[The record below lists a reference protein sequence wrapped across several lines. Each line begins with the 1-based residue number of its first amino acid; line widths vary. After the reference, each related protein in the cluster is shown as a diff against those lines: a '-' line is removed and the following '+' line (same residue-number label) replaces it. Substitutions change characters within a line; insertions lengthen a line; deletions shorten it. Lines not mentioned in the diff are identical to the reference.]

1 MKENANSII
10 SEETLRAIFNNAVDG
25 MVVIN
30 NRGIIQTIN
39 ESVTKM
45 FQYSKEEMSGKNI
58 SLLMPEPDR
67 SKHDGY
73 LKKHIDTGEKKIIG
87 IGREVIG
94 RRKDGSTFPF
104 FLSVCDVKTTS
115 GEQLFA
121 GVLHDISVL
130 KKAQIEVE
138 NYSKRLEKNNSDL
151 ENHVDDRTAQLS
163 LANKELESSNILL
176 AKQIDE
182 NKKANIELLK
192 SQQMLA
198 IIAQNYPNGIISVY
212 NKNHVCEFI
221 EGLELKKLGLSKDD
235 FLGKTINETF
245 EAEASEIHTEHFN
258 KTIHGENTIY
268 ELSIN
273 HNKYLFYTTPIKD
286 DYNIIDRIVVVCL
299 NITQIKEAEEKTLH
313 ALDKANELSE
323 LKSRF
328 ISMASHEFR
337 TPLSTIL
344 SSLNLM
350 MKYKDL
356 NEHEKFA
363 SHGIKIKTSIIN
375 LTEILEYFLSV
386 EKLDSGH
393 FKIEPTLFDLVD
405 FINTNIDEVVNDLKD
420 KQRIVLQLSLK
431 KIMINHDKKI
441 IRTIWQNLITN
452 AIKYSPE
459 NGEIIVHLQAID
471 DKFVLSVTDNGI
483 GIPENEKKHL
493 FERFYRAN
501 NASNI
506 QGTGIGLNIIK
517 KYIELLGGNITF
529 TSKINEGTTFI
540 VNLPLVLKTNTI

>member
-1 MKENANSII
+1 MNNNSLIN
-10 SEETLRAIFNNAVDG
+10 EETLRAIFNNAVDG
-25 MVVIN
+25 MIVIN
-30 NRGIIQTIN
+30 NRGIIQ
-39 ESVTKM
+39 SVNNSITNM
-45 FQYSKEEMSGKNI
+45 FQFSNEEMIGNNI
-58 SLLMPEPDR
+58 SMLMPEPDH

-73 LKKHIDTGEKKIIG
+73 LKKHHETGEKKIIG
-87 IGREVIG
+87 IGREVVG
-94 RRKDGSTFPF
+94 KRKDNTTFPF
-104 FLSVCDVKTTS
+104 FLSICDVEMQN
-115 GEQLFA
+115 GEKLFA
-121 GVLHDISVL
+121 GVIHDISVL
-130 KKAQIEVE
+130 KKAQNDLED
-138 NYSKRLEKNNSDL
+138 YSKILEKNNSDL
-151 ENHVDDRTAQLS
+151 EKHVSERTAQLS
-163 LANKELESSNILL
+163 SANIELESSNVLL

-192 SQQMLA
+192 SQQMLS

-212 NKNHVCEFI
+212 NKSHICEFI
-221 EGLELKKLGLSKDD
+221 EGLELKKLGLSKED
-235 FLGKTINETF
+235 FLGKTIAETF
-245 EAEASEIHTEHFN
+245 DKEISDIHTYHFN
-258 KTIHGENTIY
+258 KTVNGESTMY
-268 ELSIN
+268 ELVIN
-273 HNKYLFYTTPIKD
+273 NNNYLFYTTPIKD
-286 DYNIIDRIVVVCL
+286 DYYLIDRIVVVCL
-299 NITQIKEAEEKTLH
+299 NISLVKEAEEKTRH

-350 MKYKDL
+350 VKYKEL
-356 NEHEKFA
+356 NEHVKFA
-363 SHGIKIKTSIIN
+363 SHGVKIKTSIIN

-393 FKIEPTLFDLVD
+393 FKIEPTTFDLVD

-459 NGEIIVHLQAID
+459 NGEIIVHLQAND
-471 DKFVLSVTDNGI
+471 DRFILSVIDNGI
-483 GIPENEKKHL
+483 GIPENEQKHL

-501 NASNI
+501 NAANI

-529 TSKINEGTTFI
+529 TSKINEGTTFTI
-540 VNLPLVLKTNTI
+540 NLPLVLNPISN

>member
-1 MKENANSII
+1 
-10 SEETLRAIFNNAVDG
+10 
-25 MVVIN
+25 
-30 NRGIIQTIN
+30 
-39 ESVTKM
+39 
-45 FQYSKEEMSGKNI
+45 
-58 SLLMPEPDR
+58 MPEPDH

-73 LKKHIDTGEKKIIG
+73 LKKHNETGEKKIIG

-94 RRKDGSTFPF
+94 KRKDGTTFPF
-104 FLSVCDVKTTS
+104 FLSICDVETEN
-115 GEQLFA
+115 GEKLFA
-121 GVLHDISVL
+121 GVIHDISVL
-130 KKAQIEVE
+130 KKAQNDLED
-138 NYSKRLEKNNSDL
+138 YSKILEKNNSDL
-151 ENHVDDRTAQLS
+151 ENHVGVRTAQLS
-163 LANKELESSNILL
+163 IAIKEFESSNLL
-176 AKQIDE
+176 LGKQINE
-182 NKKANIELLK
+182 TKKANIELLK
-192 SQQMLA
+192 SQQMLT
-198 IIAQNYPNGIISVY
+198 IIAQNYPNGIISVF
-212 NKNHVCEFI
+212 NKNLVCEFI
-221 EGLELKKLGLSKDD
+221 EGLELKKLRLKKED
-235 FLGKTINETF
+235 FIGKTIAETF
-245 EAEASEIHTEHFN
+245 DKEVSKIHTHYFN
-258 KTIHGENTIY
+258 KTVNGENTMY
-268 ELSIN
+268 ELMIN
-273 HNKYLFYTTPIKD
+273 NNNYLFYTTPIKD
-286 DYNIIDRIVVVCL
+286 DYDLIDRIVVVCL
-299 NITQIKEAEEKTLH
+299 NISLVKEAEEKTRH

-350 MKYKDL
+350 VKYKEL
-356 NEHEKFA
+356 NEHVKFA
-363 SHGIKIKTSIIN
+363 SHGVKIKTSIVN

-393 FKIEPTLFDLVD
+393 FKIEPTTFDLVD

-459 NGEIIVHLQAID
+459 NGEIIIHLHANGDNFI
-471 DKFVLSVTDNGI
+471 LSVTDNGI
-483 GIPENEKKHL
+483 GIPENEQKHL

-501 NASNI
+501 NAANI

-529 TSKINEGTTFI
+529 TSKLNEGTTFTI
-540 VNLPLVLKTNTI
+540 NLPLVLNTLTN

>member
-1 MKENANSII
+1 MKDNSNLLIN
-10 SEETLRAIFNNAVDG
+10 EETLRAIFNNAVDG

-30 NRGIIQTIN
+30 NRGIIQATN
-39 ESVTKM
+39 FSVTQM
-45 FQYSKEEMSGKNI
+45 FQFTDDEMIGKNI
-58 SLLMPEPDR
+58 SMLMPEPDH

-73 LKKHIDTGEKKIIG
+73 IKNHIETGKNKIIG
-87 IGREVIG
+87 IGREVVG
-94 RRKDGSTFPF
+94 KRKDGSTFPF
-104 FLSVCDVKTTS
+104 FLSVCDVETKN

-121 GVLHDISVL
+121 GVLHDISIL
-130 KKAQIEVE
+130 KKAQKVIED
-138 NYSKRLEKNNSDL
+138 NSKILTQNNLDLEK
-151 ENHVDDRTAQLS
+151 HVSDRTAQLS
-163 LANKELESSNILL
+163 LVIKELESSNNLL
-176 AKQIDE
+176 AQQIDE

-198 IIAQNYPNGIISVY
+198 NIAQNYPNGIISIY
-212 NKNHVCEFI
+212 NKNHICEFI
-221 EGLELKKLGLSKDD
+221 EGLELKKLGLNKND
-235 FLGKTINETF
+235 FLGKTIFETF
-245 EAEASEIHTEHFN
+245 DKEASEIHTNYFN
-258 KTIHGENTIY
+258 KTINGVNTIY
-268 ELSIN
+268 ELVIN
-273 HNKYLFYTTPIKD
+273 QNNYLFYTTPIKD
-286 DYNIIDRIVVVCL
+286 DYDVIDRIVVICL
-299 NITQIKEAEEKTLH
+299 NISLVKEAEEKTRQ
-313 ALDKANELSE
+313 ALDKANELSD

-350 MKYKDL
+350 VKYKEL
-356 NEHEKFA
+356 NDQVKFD
-363 SHGIKIKTSIIN
+363 SHGIKIKNAIVN

-405 FINTNIDEVVNDLKD
+405 FINSNIDEVVNDLKD

-459 NGEIIVHLQAID
+459 NGEIIVNLQAID
-471 DKFVLSVTDNGI
+471 DRFVLTVKDNGI
-483 GIPENEKKHL
+483 GIPENEQKHL

-501 NASNI
+501 NAANI

-517 KYIELLGGNITF
+517 KYIELLNGNITF
-529 TSKINEGTTFI
+529 TSKLNEGTTFTI
-540 VNLPLVLKTNTI
+540 NLPLTSNII

>member
-1 MKENANSII
+1 MNNNSLIN
-10 SEETLRAIFNNAVDG
+10 EETLRAIFNNAVDG
-25 MVVIN
+25 MIVIN

-39 ESVTKM
+39 NSVTNM
-45 FQYSKEEMSGKNI
+45 FQFSNEEMIGNNI
-58 SLLMPEPDR
+58 SMLMPEPDH

-73 LKKHIDTGEKKIIG
+73 LKKHHETGEKKIIG

-94 RRKDGSTFPF
+94 KRKDGTTFPF
-104 FLSVCDVKTTS
+104 FLSICDVETDN
-115 GEQLFA
+115 GEKLFA
-121 GVLHDISVL
+121 GVIHDISVL
-130 KKAQIEVE
+130 KKAQNDLED
-138 NYSKRLEKNNSDL
+138 YSKILEKNNSDL
-151 ENHVDDRTAQLS
+151 EKHVSERTAQLS
-163 LANKELESSNILL
+163 SANIELESSNVLL

-192 SQQMLA
+192 SQQMLN
-198 IIAQNYPNGIISVY
+198 IIAQNYPNGIISIY
-212 NKNHVCEFI
+212 NKSHICEFI
-221 EGLELKKLGLSKDD
+221 EGLELKKLGFSKED
-235 FLGKTINETF
+235 FLGKTIAETF
-245 EAEASEIHTEHFN
+245 DKEISDIHTHHFN
-258 KTIHGENTIY
+258 KTVNGENTMY
-268 ELSIN
+268 ELVIN
-273 HNKYLFYTTPIKD
+273 NNNYLFYTTPIKD
-286 DYNIIDRIVVVCL
+286 DYDSIDRIVVVCL
-299 NITQIKEAEEKTLH
+299 NISLVKEAEEKTRQ

-350 MKYKDL
+350 VKYKEL
-356 NEHEKFA
+356 NEHEKFT
-363 SHGIKIKTSIIN
+363 SHGVKIKTSIIN

-393 FKIEPTLFDLVD
+393 FKIEPTTFDLVD

-459 NGEIIVHLQAID
+459 NGEIIVHLQAND
-471 DKFVLSVTDNGI
+471 DRFILSVIDNGI
-483 GIPENEKKHL
+483 GIPENEQKHL

-529 TSKINEGTTFI
+529 TSKLNEGTTFTI
-540 VNLPLVLKTNTI
+540 NLPLVLNPIVN

>member
-1 MKENANSII
+1 MKENMNSLIN
-10 SEETLRAIFNNAVDG
+10 EETLRAIFNNAVDG
-25 MVVIN
+25 MIVIN

-39 ESVTKM
+39 NSVSNM
-45 FQYSKEEMSGKNI
+45 FQFSNEEMIGKNI
-58 SLLMPEPDR
+58 SMLMPEPDH

-73 LKKHIDTGEKKIIG
+73 LKKHNETGEKKIIG

-94 RRKDGSTFPF
+94 KRKDGTTFPF
-104 FLSVCDVKTTS
+104 FLSICDVETEN
-115 GEQLFA
+115 GEKLFA
-121 GVLHDISVL
+121 GVIHDISIL
-130 KKAQIEVE
+130 KKAQNDLED
-138 NYSKRLEKNNSDL
+138 YSKILEKNNLDL
-151 ENHVDDRTAQLS
+151 ENHVGVRTAQLS
-163 LANKELESSNILL
+163 IAIKEFESSNLL
-176 AKQIDE
+176 LGQQINE
-182 NKKANIELLK
+182 TKKANIELLK
-192 SQQMLA
+192 SQQMLT
-198 IIAQNYPNGIISVY
+198 IIAQNYPNGIISVF
-212 NKNHVCEFI
+212 NKNLVCEFI
-221 EGLELKKLGLSKDD
+221 EGLELKKLRLKKED
-235 FLGKTINETF
+235 FIGKTIAETF
-245 EAEASEIHTEHFN
+245 DKEVSKIHTHYFN
-258 KTIHGENTIY
+258 KTVNGENTMY
-268 ELSIN
+268 ELMIN
-273 HNKYLFYTTPIKD
+273 NNNYLFYTTPIKD
-286 DYNIIDRIVVVCL
+286 DYDLIDRIVVVCL
-299 NITQIKEAEEKTLH
+299 NISLVKEAEEKTRH

-350 MKYKDL
+350 VKYKEL
-356 NEHEKFA
+356 NEHVKFA
-363 SHGIKIKTSIIN
+363 SHGVKIKTSIIN

-393 FKIEPTLFDLVD
+393 FKIEPTTFDLVD

-459 NGEIIVHLQAID
+459 NGEIIIHLQAND
-471 DKFVLSVTDNGI
+471 DRFILSVIDNGI
-483 GIPENEKKHL
+483 GIPENEQKHL

-501 NASNI
+501 NAANI

-517 KYIELLGGNITF
+517 KYVELLGGNITF
-529 TSKINEGTTFI
+529 TSKLNEGTTFTI
-540 VNLPLVLKTNTI
+540 NLPLVLNSITN

>member
-1 MKENANSII
+1 
-10 SEETLRAIFNNAVDG
+10 V
-25 MVVIN
+25 
-30 NRGIIQTIN
+30 
-39 ESVTKM
+39 
-45 FQYSKEEMSGKNI
+45 
-58 SLLMPEPDR
+58 
-67 SKHDGY
+67 
-73 LKKHIDTGEKKIIG
+73 
-87 IGREVIG
+87 
-94 RRKDGSTFPF
+94 
-104 FLSVCDVKTTS
+104 
-115 GEQLFA
+115 
-121 GVLHDISVL
+121 
-130 KKAQIEVE
+130 
-138 NYSKRLEKNNSDL
+138 
-151 ENHVDDRTAQLS
+151 
-163 LANKELESSNILL
+163 LL

-192 SQQMLA
+192 SQQMLN
-198 IIAQNYPNGIISVY
+198 IIAQNYPNGIISIY
-212 NKNHVCEFI
+212 NKSHICEFI
-221 EGLELKKLGLSKDD
+221 EGLELKKLGFSKED
-235 FLGKTINETF
+235 FLGKTIAETF
-245 EAEASEIHTEHFN
+245 DKEISDIHTHHFN
-258 KTIHGENTIY
+258 KTVNGENTMY
-268 ELSIN
+268 ELVIN
-273 HNKYLFYTTPIKD
+273 NNNYLFYTTPIKD
-286 DYNIIDRIVVVCL
+286 DYDSIDRIVVVCL
-299 NITQIKEAEEKTLH
+299 NISLVKEAEEKTRQ

-350 MKYKDL
+350 VKYKEL
-356 NEHEKFA
+356 NEHEKFT
-363 SHGIKIKTSIIN
+363 SHGVKIKTSIIN

-393 FKIEPTLFDLVD
+393 FKIEPTTFDLVD

-459 NGEIIVHLQAID
+459 NGEIIVHLQAND
-471 DKFVLSVTDNGI
+471 DRFILSVIDNGI
-483 GIPENEKKHL
+483 GIPENEQKHL

-501 NASNI
+501 NAANI

-529 TSKINEGTTFI
+529 TSKLNEGTTFTI
-540 VNLPLVLKTNTI
+540 NLPLVLNPIVN

>member
-1 MKENANSII
+1 MKENMNSLIN
-10 SEETLRAIFNNAVDG
+10 EETLRAIFNNAVDG
-25 MVVIN
+25 MIVIN

-39 ESVTKM
+39 NSVSNM
-45 FQYSKEEMSGKNI
+45 FQFSNEEMIGKNI
-58 SLLMPEPDR
+58 SMLMPEPDH

-73 LKKHIDTGEKKIIG
+73 LKKHNETGEKKIIG

-94 RRKDGSTFPF
+94 KRKDGTTFPF
-104 FLSVCDVKTTS
+104 FLSICDVETEN
-115 GEQLFA
+115 GEKLFA
-121 GVLHDISVL
+121 GVIHDISIL
-130 KKAQIEVE
+130 KKAQNDLED
-138 NYSKRLEKNNSDL
+138 YSKILEKNNLDL
-151 ENHVDDRTAQLS
+151 ENHVGVRTAQLS
-163 LANKELESSNILL
+163 IAIKEFESSNLL
-176 AKQIDE
+176 LGQQINE
-182 NKKANIELLK
+182 TKKANIELLK
-192 SQQMLA
+192 SQQMLT
-198 IIAQNYPNGIISVY
+198 IIAQNYPNGIISVF
-212 NKNHVCEFI
+212 NKNLVCEFI
-221 EGLELKKLGLSKDD
+221 EGLELKKLRLKKED
-235 FLGKTINETF
+235 FIGKTIAETF
-245 EAEASEIHTEHFN
+245 DKEVSKIHTHYFN
-258 KTIHGENTIY
+258 KTVNGENTMY
-268 ELSIN
+268 ELMIN
-273 HNKYLFYTTPIKD
+273 NNNYLFYTTPIKD
-286 DYNIIDRIVVVCL
+286 DYDLIDRIVVVCL
-299 NITQIKEAEEKTLH
+299 NISLVKEAEEKTRH

-350 MKYKDL
+350 VKYKEL
-356 NEHEKFA
+356 NEHVKFA
-363 SHGIKIKTSIIN
+363 SHGVKIKTSIIN

-393 FKIEPTLFDLVD
+393 FKIEPTTFDLVD

-459 NGEIIVHLQAID
+459 NGEIIIHLQAND
-471 DKFVLSVTDNGI
+471 DRFILSVIDNGI
-483 GIPENEKKHL
+483 GIPENEQKHL

-501 NASNI
+501 NAANI

-529 TSKINEGTTFI
+529 TSKINEGTTFTI
-540 VNLPLVLKTNTI
+540 NLPLVLNPISN

>member
-1 MKENANSII
+1 MKENMNSLIN
-10 SEETLRAIFNNAVDG
+10 EETLRAIFNNAVDG
-25 MVVIN
+25 MIVIN

-39 ESVTKM
+39 NSVSNM
-45 FQYSKEEMSGKNI
+45 FQFSNEEMIGKNI
-58 SLLMPEPDR
+58 SMLMPEPDH

-73 LKKHIDTGEKKIIG
+73 LKKHNETGEKKIIG

-94 RRKDGSTFPF
+94 KRKDGTTFPF
-104 FLSVCDVKTTS
+104 FLSICDVETEN
-115 GEQLFA
+115 GEKLFA
-121 GVLHDISVL
+121 GVIHDISIL
-130 KKAQIEVE
+130 KKAQNDLED
-138 NYSKRLEKNNSDL
+138 YSKILEKNNLDL
-151 ENHVDDRTAQLS
+151 ENHVGVRTAQLS
-163 LANKELESSNILL
+163 IAIKEFESSNLL
-176 AKQIDE
+176 LGQQINE
-182 NKKANIELLK
+182 TKKANIELLK
-192 SQQMLA
+192 SQQMLT
-198 IIAQNYPNGIISVY
+198 IIAQNYPNGIISVF
-212 NKNHVCEFI
+212 NKNLVCEFI
-221 EGLELKKLGLSKDD
+221 EGLELKKLRLKKED
-235 FLGKTINETF
+235 FIGKTIAETF
-245 EAEASEIHTEHFN
+245 DKEVSKIHTHYFN
-258 KTIHGENTIY
+258 KTVNGENTMY
-268 ELSIN
+268 ELMIN
-273 HNKYLFYTTPIKD
+273 NNNYLFYTTPIKD
-286 DYNIIDRIVVVCL
+286 DYDLIDRIVVVCL
-299 NITQIKEAEEKTLH
+299 NISLVKEAEEKTRH

-350 MKYKDL
+350 VKYKEL
-356 NEHEKFA
+356 NEHVKFA
-363 SHGIKIKTSIIN
+363 SHGVKIKTSIIN

-393 FKIEPTLFDLVD
+393 FKIEPTTFDLVD

-459 NGEIIVHLQAID
+459 NGEIIVHLQAND
-471 DKFVLSVTDNGI
+471 DRFILSVIDNGI
-483 GIPENEKKHL
+483 GIPENEQKHL

-501 NASNI
+501 NAANI

-529 TSKINEGTTFI
+529 TSKLNEGTTFTI
-540 VNLPLVLKTNTI
+540 NLPLVLNPISN

>member
-1 MKENANSII
+1 MNNNSLIN
-10 SEETLRAIFNNAVDG
+10 EETLRAIFNNAVDG
-25 MVVIN
+25 MIVIN
-30 NRGIIQTIN
+30 NRGIIQ
-39 ESVTKM
+39 SVNNSITNM
-45 FQYSKEEMSGKNI
+45 FQFSNEEMIGNNI
-58 SLLMPEPDR
+58 SMLMPEPDH

-73 LKKHIDTGEKKIIG
+73 LKKHHETGEKKIIG
-87 IGREVIG
+87 IGREVVG
-94 RRKDGSTFPF
+94 KRTDNTTFPF
-104 FLSVCDVKTTS
+104 FLSICDVEMQN
-115 GEQLFA
+115 GEKLFA
-121 GVLHDISVL
+121 GVIHDISVL
-130 KKAQIEVE
+130 KKAQNDLED
-138 NYSKRLEKNNSDL
+138 YSKILEKNNSDL
-151 ENHVDDRTAQLS
+151 EKHVSERTAQLS
-163 LANKELESSNILL
+163 SANIELESSNVLL

-192 SQQMLA
+192 SQQMLS

-212 NKNHVCEFI
+212 NKSHICEFI
-221 EGLELKKLGLSKDD
+221 EGLELKKLGLSKED
-235 FLGKTINETF
+235 FLGKTIAETF
-245 EAEASEIHTEHFN
+245 DKEISDIHTYHFN
-258 KTIHGENTIY
+258 KTVNGESTMY
-268 ELSIN
+268 ELVIN
-273 HNKYLFYTTPIKD
+273 NNNYLFYTTPIKD
-286 DYNIIDRIVVVCL
+286 NYDSIDRIVVVCL
-299 NITQIKEAEEKTLH
+299 NISLVKEAEEKTRH

-350 MKYKDL
+350 VKYKEL
-356 NEHEKFA
+356 NEHVKFA
-363 SHGIKIKTSIIN
+363 SHGVKIKTSIIN

-393 FKIEPTLFDLVD
+393 FKIEPTTFDLVD

-459 NGEIIVHLQAID
+459 NGEIIVHLQAND
-471 DKFVLSVTDNGI
+471 DRFILSVIDNGI
-483 GIPENEKKHL
+483 GIPLNEQKHL

-501 NASNI
+501 NAANI

-529 TSKINEGTTFI
+529 TSKLNVGTTFTI
-540 VNLPLVLKTNTI
+540 NLPLVLNPISN